1 MPEQV
6 LINSLLL
13 LVSSLFCGLLFVFS
27 LSQVNKTR
35 HHLPLVI
42 FLGFLSVWY
51 LLLTI
56 NQVPSLEIIPKIL
69 RKVPVFGLARP
80 ILIFVFIGTAHC
92 YIAAIR
98 QREKNI
104 NRWLRPTKLYF
115 YGFILISKVR
125 LSLSDRFN
133 SPTIAAIA
141 ALAGLIIALLTIFI
155 CYHKLNKLAPLTGQ
169 TPSKLGKLSWPI
181 SFSISITLILLAFYH
196 TLQGNTLPSIYDSY
210 ALISLLPLIFWL
222 IYYHTPYLFFDI
234 LVKRGIQ
241 ALFFATIFG
250 LYYGSTAYFLNAFG
264 DHSLLFYL
272 ALSVIFSL
280 PIGLLTRLQGIL
292 DRFVDV
298 YLLGRVPFQDLLIEL
313 NNQLS
318 ASSNYQKAISL
329 VCESIKKAL
338 RAKNVSYKAEQ
349 IDLPKPAINYIPII
363 NQQEYLGYLHIEPIV
378 GNQRYLSEDLKFVQ
392 IAATNLAT
400 TLSRLQLQLEQQ
412 ESKVKELELINIANN
427 LRLKALQAQLDPHFL
442 FNSMSLIGSL
452 VRSQPDKARSAVQYL
467 SEVYR
472 YVLDSSRRDFVSVA
486 DEINFLRAYLDI
498 EQLRFE
504 SRVKVTFQL
513 CNDLEKLFIPPML
526 LQPLV
531 ENAIKHGL
539 SPKIEGGNLLI
550 KALKLD
556 QELEFTIADT
566 GVGFTKN
573 NKENNGVG
581 LSNVRQ
587 QLLMRYS
594 RTLEIFSDS
603 KKGTTIKFSLPISQI
618 DKLKEG

>member
-27 LSQVNKTR
+27 LSQTNKTR
-35 HHLPLVI
+35 HHLPLII
-42 FLGFLSVWY
+42 FLGLLSLWY

-56 NQVPSLEIIPKIL
+56 SQLPALGIIPKLPNKI
-69 RKVPVFGLARP
+69 PVFGLARP
-80 ILIFVFIGTAHC
+80 ILIYVFAGTAHC
-92 YIAAIR
+92 YIATIR
-98 QREKNI
+98 QRGKNI
-104 NRWLRPTKLYF
+104 NRWLTPTKIYF
-115 YGFILISKVR
+115 YCFIVVGKIR
-125 LSLSDRFN
+125 FSLSDRFN
-133 SPTIAAIA
+133 INSPTIAAVS
-141 ALAGLIIALLTIFI
+141 ALAGLAIALLAIFI
-155 CYHKLNKLAPLTGQ
+155 CYRKLDNLAPLTGKP
-169 TPSKLGKLSWPI
+169 PSKFGKLSWPI
-181 SFSISITLILLAFYH
+181 SFIISIILILLAFYY
-196 TLQGNTLPSIYDSY
+196 TLQGNTTPSIYDSY

-241 ALFFATIFG
+241 ALFFATVFG
-250 LYYGSTAYFLNAFG
+250 LYYGSAAYFLNFFG
-264 DHSLLFYL
+264 EHSLIFYL
-272 ALSVIFSL
+272 TLSVIVSL
-280 PIGLLTRLQGIL
+280 PTGLLTRLQGFL
-292 DRFVDV
+292 DRFVDLH
-298 YLLGRVPFQDLLIEL
+298 LLGRVPFQDLLIEL
-313 NNQLS
+313 NNHLS
-318 ASSNYQKAISL
+318 ASNNYQNAISS

-338 RAKNVSYKAEQ
+338 RAKNVSYKTEQ
-349 IDLPKPAINYIPII
+349 IDLSKLTINQVPII
-363 NQQEYLGYLHIEPIV
+363 NQETYLGYLHIEPMV

-412 ESKVKELELINIANN
+412 EQKVKELELVNIANN

-452 VRSQPDKARSAVQYL
+452 VRSAPDKARSAVQYL

-472 YVLDSSRRDFVSVA
+472 YVLDSSRHDFVSVA
-486 DEINFLRAYLDI
+486 EEINFLRAYLDI

-504 SRVKVTFQL
+504 SRIKVTFQL
-513 CNDLEKLFIPPML
+513 CESLEKFFIPPML

-550 KALKLD
+550 KVSKLD
-556 QELEFTIADT
+556 QELEFIISDT

-581 LSNVRQ
+581 LANVRQ
-587 QLLMRYS
+587 QLLMRYAREMQIS
-594 RTLEIFSDS
+594 SDS
-603 KKGTTIKFSLPISQI
+603 KTGTTIKFSLPLNKI
-618 DKLKEG
+618 DKL